1 VLDLDL
7 STFIATLYVSGVADD
22 IKDADGITLFVP
34 SNSAFDKLGL
44 VAKYLVHSSAKSN
57 LQTILRYHAALS
69 LLYYDDMKDKVNE
82 TPTLSKST
90 LRISQN
96 ESGSVVIGS
105 PENSQTNS
113 ATLLHKDMIVSNGVI
128 HKISEVLIPNHIK
141 ITNKDILVGTES
153 TTMLKI
159 LEKTKFL
166 EKIND
171 DNIVV
176 LVPTDKAFARVD
188 LDALLEDEYQL
199 ERLARLHLLPTPWQ
213 NQWVEDGDIKKSE
226 KGEYA
231 SLLSKNDKITVKMEY
246 GGLSVQVNDGGES
259 DSARV
264 IGLGKVKAGGG
275 IIAIDRVLLPVHR
288 GFFGLPW
295 VWSIVVVLTI
305 ITLCGGLISI
315 CGFLGYKIY
324 NRRRLGYR
332 PIF

>member
-1 VLDLDL
+1 
-7 STFIATLYVSGVADD
+7 
-22 IKDADGITLFVP
+22 
-34 SNSAFDKLGL
+34 
-44 VAKYLVHSSAKSN
+44 
-57 LQTILRYHAALS
+57 
-69 LLYYDDMKDKVNE
+69 
-82 TPTLSKST
+82 
-90 LRISQN
+90 
-96 ESGSVVIGS
+96 
-105 PENSQTNS
+105 
-113 ATLLHKDMIVSNGVI
+113 
-128 HKISEVLIPNHIK
+128 
-141 ITNKDILVGTES
+141 
-153 TTMLKI
+153 
-159 LEKTKFL
+159 
-166 EKIND
+166 
-171 DNIVV
+171 
-176 LVPTDKAFARVD
+176 
-188 LDALLEDEYQL
+188 LEDEYQL

>member
-1 VLDLDL
+1 
-7 STFIATLYVSGVADD
+7 
-22 IKDADGITLFVP
+22 
-34 SNSAFDKLGL
+34 
-44 VAKYLVHSSAKSN
+44 
-57 LQTILRYHAALS
+57 
-69 LLYYDDMKDKVNE
+69 
-82 TPTLSKST
+82 
-90 LRISQN
+90 
-96 ESGSVVIGS
+96 
-105 PENSQTNS
+105 
-113 ATLLHKDMIVSNGVI
+113 
-128 HKISEVLIPNHIK
+128 
-141 ITNKDILVGTES
+141 
-153 TTMLKI
+153 MLKI